1 MPIVKLHRR
10 TGRPAAENARL
21 LDAAHA
27 ALVEAFKIPDSDRT
41 QLVIEH
47 APAHF
52 EIAANRTEAFT
63 LVEILAYPGRSLD
76 AKRALYASLARR
88 FEAAGVTPA
97 DLWVILS
104 EPALEN
110 WSVRNGVSSA
120 DAKPPFKLDV

>member
-10 TGRPAAENARL
+10 AGRPAAENARL
-21 LDAAHA
+21 LEAAHA

-47 APAHF
+47 DATHF
-52 EIAANRTEAFT
+52 EIAADRTEAFT
-63 LVEILAYPGRSLD
+63 LIEIFAYPGRSVA
-76 AKRALYASLARR
+76 AKRDFYAALARR
-88 FEAAGVTPA
+88 FEAAGVAAA
-97 DLWVILS
+97 DLLVILT